1 MNFTVFNQRKDI
13 WRSILFLLLI
23 IFSTRTVFAECD
35 YVQRGPVSDFPE
47 EYCTSYV
54 CKTGMCSEGVEVY
67 SCNNYELIYP
77 YPGWGCY
84 YQNYVCD
91 TSCSGDGG
99 GGPGGCTTTP
109 PRNLSINRDY
119 SPTPPEV
126 QATWTPGTGGR
137 RQAFVA
143 SSNAVAV
150 QMNCAGFYRP
160 ECVIYEFSLPNGQTT
175 YEADKGIFTEAGTV
189 YQFKVLNVA
198 AGSCSQSTTKPWLSS
213 CTLTPGS
220 SNLDINDTVALTM
233 NIVDSLNVRRVEF
246 SSNNP
251 AVSLSPT
258 SAGTTAFGEV
268 FQTTATGLSGGTA
281 EITATAILFN
291 TEYGE
296 WADCSATATIT
307 VSGLEQDAWW
317 QAVGSDIHADSG
329 GEFAG
334 SGQLFRGLLFVIHQP
349 KIFIPNRKRLLCTSI
364 TSLESRINP
373 DHSQLAHILGENF
386 QQLVVVNAS
395 EANHKFELMFAR
407 LPQEKVDPARL
418 IFLGELIIFAEG
430 GETVRRR
437 ARFGDCKRLSKGERG
452 GEEIFGDRIGLPA
465 FVHPA
470 VGIGTQ
476 TEQVEIGQ
484 ERFDLGFLDC
494 LVPAVQSAHVT
505 DGERGEDGHVGIIRF
520 EIFVDE
526 LV

>member
-1 MNFTVFNQRKDI
+1 
-13 WRSILFLLLI
+13 
-23 IFSTRTVFAECD
+23 
-35 YVQRGPVSDFPE
+35 
-47 EYCTSYV
+47 
-54 CKTGMCSEGVEVY
+54 MCSEGVEVY

-220 SNLDINDTVALTM
+220 SNLDINDTVDLTM

-317 QAVGSDIHADSG
+317 QAVGG
-329 GEFAG
+329 T
-334 SGQLFRGLLFVIHQP
+334 LLY
-349 KIFIPNRKRLLCTSI
+349 NR
-364 TSLESRINP
+364 
-373 DHSQLAHILGENF
+373 SQI
-386 QQLVVVNAS
+386 
-395 EANHKFELMFAR
+395 
-407 LPQEKVDPARL
+407 
-418 IFLGELIIFAEG
+418 
-430 GETVRRR
+430 
-437 ARFGDCKRLSKGERG
+437 
-452 GEEIFGDRIGLPA
+452 
-465 FVHPA
+465 
-470 VGIGTQ
+470 
-476 TEQVEIGQ
+476 
-484 ERFDLGFLDC
+484 
-494 LVPAVQSAHVT
+494 
-505 DGERGEDGHVGIIRF
+505 
-520 EIFVDE
+520 
-526 LV
+526 

>member
-1 MNFTVFNQRKDI
+1 MKPLSLNFLARYLVIIIALLAGLIFGSRPALADCNISSPPERVYGPPTSWCHSFVGGAGGGGAQTDCGSV
-13 WRSILFLLLI
+13 SI
-23 IFSTRTVFAECD
+23 
-35 YVQRGPVSDFPE
+35 VSH
-47 EYCTSYV
+47 
-54 CKTGMCSEGVEVY
+54 TGVY
-67 SCNNYELIYP
+67 SVTQAVYDCGSDAEGDYCWCHVEA
-77 YPGWGCY
+77 
-84 YQNYVCD
+84 CD
-91 TSCSGDGG
+91 VTCSGDGG
-99 GGPGGCTTTP
+99 GGPGGCETTA

-126 QATWTPGTGGR
+126 QATWTPGAGGS
-137 RQAFVA
+137 RQAFGA

-189 YQFKVLNVA
+189 YQFKVVNVA
-198 AGSCSQSTTKPWLSS
+198 ADSCSQSTTKPWLSS

-437 ARFGDCKRLSKGERG
+437 A
-452 GEEIFGDRIGLPA
+452 
-465 FVHPA
+465 
-470 VGIGTQ
+470 
-476 TEQVEIGQ
+476 
-484 ERFDLGFLDC
+484 
-494 LVPAVQSAHVT
+494 
-505 DGERGEDGHVGIIRF
+505 
-520 EIFVDE
+520 
-526 LV
+526 